1 MLYCYNFRMEIKELL
16 DSFACFLVTNK
27 GYSKKT
33 VRAYTGD
40 LKIFFEYLNRL
51 QIKSP
56 FSNEVTP
63 LLLRRFIAYQST
75 LKLHPRTIARR
86 IAALKSFYRWAKK
99 NGLINTNPAQS
110 LSSPKLPSSL
120 PSFLSEPEVE
130 RLFESFKPSTPGE
143 YRNYLLFKLVYGL
156 GLRIS
161 EALELKTDSYN
172 PRSGTVIVSG
182 KGNKQ
187 RIVPLPA
194 RLKEEL
200 DFYLRELRQQ
210 ICSPGSSYLFPG
222 AKEKPLSDTAARKI
236 LRKMMLKAGLAA
248 KISPHSLRHSLA
260 THLLARGV
268 DIRIVQEILG
278 HASLRTTQ
286 IYTHTDRS
294 WLQKV
299 YLKTHPRS

>member
-1 MLYCYNFRMEIKELL
+1 METKELL
-16 DSFACFLVTNK
+16 GNFASFLVKNK
-27 GYSKKT
+27 GYSEKT
-33 VRAYTGD
+33 ARSYVCD
-40 LKIFFEYLNRL
+40 LRIFLDYLSRL
-51 QIKSP
+51 QIESP
-56 FSNEVTP
+56 FSDQVTP
-63 LLLRRFIAYQST
+63 LLLRRFVAFQST
-75 LKLHPRTIARR
+75 LKLHPRTLARR

-130 RLFESFKPSTPGE
+130 RLFETFKPDTPKE

-172 PRSGTVIVSG
+172 PRLGTITVTG

-187 RIVPLPA
+187 RIVPLPG

-200 DFYLRELRQQ
+200 DFYLRELREQV
-210 ICSPGSSYLFPG
+210 SSARSSYLFPG
-222 AKEKPLSDTAARKI
+222 ASEKPLSDTAARKI

-248 KISPHSLRHSLA
+248 RISPHSLRHSLA

-278 HASLRTTQ
+278 HASLNTTQ

-294 WLQKV
+294 WLQRV